1 MMTYKTCTPILTS
14 IRSCSKKSRGKS
26 RRSVFAVPP
35 RRGRLFF
42 LFAFLIGIP
51 VVFNTPV
58 DNSVDN
64 EESADSSD
72 CAAIGLT
79 FCTLCD
85 AGTFGVELLC
95 HERKVFDLSK

>member
-1 MMTYKTCTPILTS
+1 M
-14 IRSCSKKSRGKS
+14 
-26 RRSVFAVPP
+26 FAVPP